1 MIDNLTFKANQFRGM
16 YTLEIDNPSKLYF
29 TSDT

>member
-1 MIDNLTFKANQFRGM
+1 MIDNLTFKEISFRGM
-16 YTLEIDNPSKLYF
+16 YTLGVDKLYF

>member
-1 MIDNLTFKANQFRGM
+1 MKEIMYKGDTVRGM
-16 YTLEIDNPSKLYF
+16 YTLDVFNPDKLYF

>member
-1 MIDNLTFKANQFRGM
+1 MKMKTIKANQFRGM

>member
-1 MIDNLTFKANQFRGM
+1 MTNNLTTEGNTVRGM
-16 YTLEIDNPSKLYF
+16 YTLGVNDPNKLYF

>member
-1 MIDNLTFKANQFRGM
+1 MKMETIKGNQFRGM
-16 YTLEIDNPSKLYF
+16 YTLDIDNPSKLYF